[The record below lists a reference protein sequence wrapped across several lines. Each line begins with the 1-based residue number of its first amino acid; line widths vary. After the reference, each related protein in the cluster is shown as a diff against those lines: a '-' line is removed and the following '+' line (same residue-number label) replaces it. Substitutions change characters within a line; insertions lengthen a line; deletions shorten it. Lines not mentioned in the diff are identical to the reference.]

1 MVSVDFYWQAHKMS
15 HLAISSSMVLNH
27 YHKNH
32 KTITIY
38 ALDQKSEIRV
48 SYLD

>member
-1 MVSVDFYWQAHKMS
+1 
-15 HLAISSSMVLNH
+15 MVLNH

-38 ALDQKSEIRV
+38 ALGGKIAETV
-48 SYLD
+48 TLLG